1 MNYKSYH
8 YNFLIVILG
17 CILFS
22 SCTAYKKLP
31 YLDNL
36 DPSATEKLLSDK
48 GLYEPEIKPNDI
60 LSITVNSTIPG
71 AASDFNLPL
80 VPTNSTAVPT
90 SVTGNTGGVSTT
102 GSLQNYLVDKDG
114 VISFPVLGSLPVA
127 GMTIPQ
133 LKEYLAGLI
142 SPRYISSKPVVNAW
156 ILNYSVAV
164 LGEVARPGTYKS
176 ENGQMT
182 IFDALAA
189 AGDLTLFGKRNNV
202 LLLRTTPQG
211 DVLTYRINL
220 QDKNSF
226 SDKNIFYL
234 QQGDKLYVET
244 NKARGNSSS
253 IGSLETVSLSALSVI
268 ISIIAIVTR

>member
-36 DPSATEKLLSDK
+36 DPSVQQKLLSDK
-48 GLYEPEIKPNDI
+48 GVYEPQIKPNDI

-80 VPTNSTAVPT
+80 VPLNSTAVPT
-90 SVTGNTGGVSTT
+90 SVMGAAGVGTT

-114 VISFPVLGSLPVA
+114 VISFPILGSLHVA

-156 ILNYSVAV
+156 ILNYSVSV
-164 LGEVARPGTYKS
+164 LGEVSKPGTYKS
-176 ENGQMT
+176 DNGQMT

-189 AGDLTLFGKRNNV
+189 AGDLTLYGKRDNV

-211 DVLTYRINL
+211 DVLTFRINL

-234 QQGDKLYVET
+234 QQGDKLYVQT
-244 NKARGNSSS
+244 NNARGNSSS
-253 IGSLETVSLSALSVI
+253 IGSLETVSLSALSVLISI
-268 ISIIAIVTR
+268 ISIVTR